1 LESGGVARVLIINP
15 NCSLDCSAGIEAAV
29 APFRLSDGPALEV
42 ATLAEGP
49 PAIYSWR
56 DWHTVVEPLCRFVS
70 SQDADAYVIACAS
83 DPGIEA
89 VRAVTPRPVVGVFRS
104 AIAMALTRAERFGV
118 IAIVEASKARHLLAL
133 RSMGVAERLAGE
145 VALNVTME
153 ALLDVDRTRSVLIAA
168 AGELAAAGAGAIVL
182 GCTGMAHHRAA
193 IADAVGLPVIEPC
206 QAGVLAAFA
215 AVGDA
220 VLTSPASRER

>member
-1 LESGGVARVLIINP
+1 MPRILVINP
-15 NCSLDCSAGIEAAV
+15 NCSVDCSAGIDAAI
-29 APFRLSDGPALEV
+29 APFRFAGGPALEV

-56 DWHTVVEPLCRFVS
+56 DWHAVVEPMCRLVTKEP
-70 SQDADAYVIACAS
+70 ADAYVIACAS

-89 VRAVTPRPVVGVFRS
+89 VRSVTDRVVFGVFRS
-104 AIAMALTRAERFGV
+104 AVAAAVARAERFGV

-133 RSMGVAERLAGE
+133 RAMGLADRLAVE

-153 ALLDVDRTRSVLIAA
+153 ALLDPVLTRARLIAA
-168 AGELAAAGAGAIVL
+168 GRELAAAGAGAVVL

-206 QAGVLAAFA
+206 QAGVLQAIG
-215 AVGDA
+215 AVGG
-220 VLTSPASRER
+220 V